1 MHLAQDSLDFDRRKL
16 PRRPISGHAM
26 AVFTPG
32 NSVGTLV
39 RVELLDASWKG
50 IGFRSPMAF
59 APGTLCSLTPED
71 AMWPRQVGMVLRCEK
86 DGDGYRVGLQSKL
99 AQAAA

>member
-1 MHLAQDSLDFDRRKL
+1 MHLSQDSLDFDRRKL
-16 PRRPISGHAM
+16 PRRPINGHAM

-50 IGFRSPMAF
+50 IGFRSPMEIR
-59 APGTLCSLTPED
+59 PGTPCSLTPD
-71 AMWPRQVGMVLRCEK
+71 DSMWPRQVGMVLRCEK
-86 DGDGYRVGLQSKL
+86 DGDGYRVGVQSKL
-99 AQAAA
+99 AKAA